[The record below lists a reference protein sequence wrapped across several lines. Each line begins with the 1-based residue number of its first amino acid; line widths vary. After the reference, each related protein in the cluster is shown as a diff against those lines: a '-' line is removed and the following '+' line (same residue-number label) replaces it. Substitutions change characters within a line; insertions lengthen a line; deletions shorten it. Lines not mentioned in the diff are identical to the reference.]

1 MAMILK
7 EKLFA
12 SEGVAKELGTSQGS
26 VSVVTGM
33 GAVSE
38 KSKAESFV

>member
-1 MAMILK
+1 LK

-12 SEGVAKELGTSQGS
+12 SEGVAKEFGASQGS
-26 VSVVTGM
+26 ESVITGM

-38 KSKAESFV
+38 KSKSESFV